1 MYAKFLRGTITGVPN
16 WIDFENSYSLTD
28 SSSPKVMSWMT
39 RKSVSDNARTE
50 RKNIFFL
57 KSGKENFM
65 DTIPWFLVFSM
76 VYNIIVFVKS
86 SMYLPNL
93 LENVNT

>member
-16 WIDFENSYSLTD
+16 RIDFENSYSLTD

-50 RKNIFFL
+50 MKN
-57 KSGKENFM
+57 
-65 DTIPWFLVFSM
+65 
-76 VYNIIVFVKS
+76 YYIIVFVKS